1 MNEPV
6 LISASPPAAGHRRL
20 TVLVAIGAGLA
31 LLLLVVP
38 RFLSGGG
45 GGGADDLGSAPVV
58 STTTTTVP
66 TAVEPAAVR
75 SGTKDPFRP
84 LVTPRP
90 PDRAAPPV
98 VAKTPAKRTV
108 RLTDVYVDPAGK
120 ATAKVKLDGTD
131 LAVKDGQQ
139 FAGSYRVLSL
149 DVTARCGNF
158 LFGDQPFSLCAGE
171 ETSF

>member
-6 LISASPPAAGHRRL
+6 LVSASPPATERRRL
-20 TVLVAIGAGLA
+20 TLLVALGAVVA

-45 GGGADDLGSAPVV
+45 GGGSDVGSAPAI

-84 LVTPRP
+84 LVTPRA
-90 PDRAAPPV
+90 PDPAAPPV
-98 VAKTPAKRTV
+98 AAKAPGKSSL
-108 RLTDVYVDPAGK
+108 RLTDVYVDPSGK
-120 ATAKVKLDGTD
+120 ATAKVRLDGAD

-139 FAGSYRVLSL
+139 FAGSYRVLNL
-149 DVTARCGNF
+149 DVAARCGNF